1 MSFRQIAA
9 TAMIALLPAIV
20 STEVNASPALKQIFQ
35 ASTKAESGVSSC
47 AERLSGKALTDCV
60 SNEMSKYSGR
70 LAVQGPNQLAPQAA
84 ATASNAASAVR
95 AAATAPAA
103 ASVLNKAS
111 SVIASLEASSQGMAR
126 QAYSRINQAFAR
138 ASSVIAAKG

>member
-1 MSFRQIAA
+1 MNFRQLAVA
-9 TAMIALLPAIV
+9 VMITLLPAVV
-20 STEVNASPALKQIFQ
+20 STEASASPALKQIFQ
-35 ASTKAESGVSSC
+35 ASTKAEAGVSSC
-47 AERLSGKALTDCV
+47 AERLSGKPLTDCV

-70 LAVQGPNQLAPQAA
+70 LGAQGPNQLAPQAA
-84 ATASNAASAVR
+84 AAASNAASAVR

-111 SVIASLEASSQGMAR
+111 SVISSLEASSEGMAR
-126 QAYSRINQAFAR
+126 QAYGRINQAFAR